1 MTREEM
7 KDGNRNNILKSS
19 YELFIKKGV
28 ENTSIQEI
36 ALLAGLGKGTFYT
49 YFKDKYEVRDLLI
62 YQKTY
67 ELFFNSYEKLLKNGD
82 SIIYLSDRT
91 VFVIDSFIN
100 ELISQPK
107 LLKFI
112 SKDLSYGLYKNALKE
127 IYEGSKN
134 SLLDLFSNGIK
145 KNGEKIKKPKLLLNM
160 IIELV
165 GSTCYN
171 SIIFSEPLP
180 INEYKSFLLDNV
192 KVLIENPNN

>member
-171 SIIFSEPLP
+171 SIIFLEPLP

>member
-67 ELFFNSYEKLLKNGD
+67 ELFFNSYEKLLKTGD

>member
-19 YELFIKKGV
+19 YELFIKKSV